1 MRLVLFFF
9 ILASC
14 TNVKDKGVHR
24 KDLVI
29 WDLERTYKNKLT
41 HKDIQLFYKTCFPAK
56 DRKYDFWEPLRG
68 QFREKFLVEL
78 IGLSDAESHSYYVQ
92 DSSLFVP
99 NEVCLHIS
107 GNPVTEKVL
116 RTDVKGR
123 IEFTDKNHHV
133 H

>member
-14 TNVKDKGVHR
+14 THVKDKGVHR

-41 HKDIQLFYKTCFPAK
+41 HNDIQIFYKTCFPAK
-56 DRKYDFWEPLRG
+56 DRKYDFWEPLRE

-78 IGLSDAESHSYYVQ
+78 IGLSDAESKS
-92 DSSLFVP
+92 FVG

-123 IEFTDKNHHV
+123 VEFTDKNHHV

>member
-14 TNVKDKGVHR
+14 THVKDKGVHR

-56 DRKYDFWEPLRG
+56 DRKYDFWEPLRE
-68 QFREKFLVEL
+68 QFKEKFQVEL
-78 IGLSDAESHSYYVQ
+78 IGLAEAESRS
-92 DSSLFVP
+92 FVS

-123 IEFTDKNHHV
+123 FEFTDKNHHV